1 MIPSPP
7 SSGAFLFMIKWVK
20 YLTHM
25 RKKVGI
31 SRIFTMLVV
40 VLLLGVSWFL
50 MFGFDFV
57 WKDSASYSPIPAF
70 TRSPGSTT
78 KPTASPKTSPVSG
91 KTTIQFNVPFAPQA
105 PFGEWSDDRQQDG
118 CEEASA
124 MMAIHWVKGD
134 TSITLEE
141 AKREI
146 LAIADWE
153 QEKYGNYHDTSA
165 KDTAGRIFKEYYN
178 YDNVRVERDI
188 TADDIIKELERGNL
202 VVVPADGIAL
212 NNSHFTPPGPE
223 RHMLVVVGYDYST
236 SEFIT
241 NDPGTRFG
249 KSYRYK
255 KSVLFDAIRDYP
267 TGYHVPIT
275 KVDKNMIV
283 VEK

>member
-1 MIPSPP
+1 MRTQRNRYLKRVLKKKIWILAVAVILLGTSW
-7 SSGAFLFMIKWVK
+7 LFM
-20 YLTHM
+20 
-25 RKKVGI
+25 
-31 SRIFTMLVV
+31 S
-40 VLLLGVSWFL
+40 
-50 MFGFDFV
+50 GFEFA
-57 WKDSASYSPIPAF
+57 WKGGASYSPPPLPAF
-70 TRSPGSTT
+70 TRSPNSTPR
-78 KPTASPKTSPVSG
+78 PTASPKVSPTPTSPVSG
-91 KTTIQFNVPFAPQA
+91 KATVLFNVPFAPQA

-188 TADDIIKELERGNL
+188 PADDIIKELERGNL